1 MEETTLLLALSL
13 FVNLLLTAIGL
24 TVMCL
29 VRIGFLS
36 TSIQQTISV
45 NQLEKDKEQII
56 KTAKSDDPDEFM
68 KNDDLHIRL
77 SDEKSQ
83 VFHTKRCR
91 VVKHSWSTLKDYR
104 KCKFCASLG

>member
-13 FVNLLLTAIGL
+13 CVNLLFVAIGL

-91 VVKHSWSTLKDYR
+91 AVKHSWPTLKDYK
-104 KCKFCASLG
+104 KCKFCSSLG